1 MSGLLLESVEL
12 RTELVNAVEVF
23 YIKSDNELLVELHPS
38 DVPTTVEDIL
48 NEHDHETEPII
59 IYSDIDGDI
68 EPVWVNKKYTYKAK
82 SAHTLAFI
90 NILNLNYHSSYLED
104 NWFEGFYIDGRFL
117 IIDSDVYE
125 YHEDSITWLPID
137 VSTLIKSDVEYE

>member
-1 MSGLLLESVEL
+1 MSELLLESVEL
-12 RTELVNAVEVF
+12 RTELVNVVEVF
-23 YIKSDNELLVELHPS
+23 YSKSDKDLIVELHPS

-48 NEHDHETEPII
+48 NEHDDETEPIL

-68 EPVWVNKKYTYKAK
+68 ELVWVNKKYTYKAK

-90 NILNLNYHSSYLED
+90 NILNLNSHSSYLED
-104 NWFEGFYIDGRFL
+104 NWFEGFYLDGRFL
-117 IIDSDVYE
+117 IVDSDVYE